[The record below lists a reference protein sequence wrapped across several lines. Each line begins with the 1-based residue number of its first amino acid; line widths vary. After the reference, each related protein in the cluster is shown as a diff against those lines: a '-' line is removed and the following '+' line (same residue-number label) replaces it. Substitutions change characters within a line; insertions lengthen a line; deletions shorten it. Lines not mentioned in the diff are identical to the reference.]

1 MPSAWSRWRDL
12 SFQEK
17 KWLLWMLLLLPLISA
32 MLRLFGYTRTQA
44 WLLRH
49 SEKTAFI
56 EADSNT
62 LQKAERLAQ
71 LANIAGRRGAITA
84 TCLRQALLLQW
95 WLRRL
100 GLDAKL
106 KLGARLQEGQFD
118 AHAWVEL
125 AGAALMQGNL
135 EHIAL
140 PESKASRNMK

>member
-1 MPSAWSRWRDL
+1 MPAAWSRWREL
-12 SFQEK
+12 STQEK
-17 KWLLWMLLLLPLISA
+17 KWLLWMLLLLPLIPA
-32 MLRLFGYTRTQA
+32 MLRLFGFTRTQA

-49 SEKTAFI
+49 SEKKTFI

-62 LQKAERLAQ
+62 LQLAERLAQ

-95 WLRRL
+95 WLRRD

-106 KLGARLQEGQFD
+106 KLGTRLQEGQFD

-125 AGAALMQGNL
+125 DGKALGQTEMN
-135 EHIAL
+135 H
-140 PESKASRNMK
+140 KAFDQL

>member
-1 MPSAWSRWRDL
+1 MPSAWSRWREL

-17 KWLLWMLLLLPLISA
+17 KWLLWMLLLLPIISA
-32 MLRLFGYTRTQA
+32 ALRLFGYKRSHA

-49 SEKTAFI
+49 SHAGAYFA
-56 EADSNT
+56 ADT
-62 LQKAERLAQ
+62 DALQHAERLAQ

-84 TCLRQALLLQW
+84 TCLRQAMLLEW

-125 AGAALMQGNL
+125 EGWALGQVEMNHRAFDQ
-135 EHIAL
+135 A
-140 PESKASRNMK
+140 

>member
-1 MPSAWSRWRDL
+1 MRRTWSRWREL
-12 SFQEK
+12 GFQEK
-17 KWLLWMLLLLPLISA
+17 KWLLTMLLLLPLISA

-62 LQKAERLAQ
+62 LQMAEQLAV

-125 AGAALMQGNL
+125 KGQALGQAEMNHQAFDQL
-135 EHIAL
+135 
-140 PESKASRNMK
+140 

>member
-1 MPSAWSRWRDL
+1 MPSAWSRWREL

-17 KWLLWMLLLLPLISA
+17 KWLFLMLLLLPLISA
-32 MLRLFGYTRTQA
+32 MLRLFGYTRTQT

-49 SEKTAFI
+49 SQKTTFI

-62 LQKAERLAQ
+62 LQMAEQLAV

-125 AGAALMQGNL
+125 EGRALGQTEMNHQAFPDN
-135 EHIAL
+135 
-140 PESKASRNMK
+140 